1 MGPGARHITKSSK
14 DVGVVRCVGDIGQDW
29 VGLGMGRCRSRR
41 VGNFIIR
48 IKGWLKCYMSFPPPN
63 G

>member
-29 VGLGMGRCRSRR
+29 VGLGRGLCRSRR
-41 VGNFIIR
+41 EGNFIIR
-48 IKGWLKCYMSFPPPN
+48 FTCLEALLAARRRRS
-63 G
+63 